1 MKILLIMKIIYITFL
16 FLVTF
21 NFICCYDDKGN
32 YEYKQINDIEI
43 SFPDYNFEQVIGETF
58 KLYPK
63 FTYKYKDT
71 ANLNLS
77 YKWAIGERVIGENR
91 QLVWQVDTNEQ
102 VEIALYV
109 TNIDDNMVYM
119 GSTIVRPTSIYTW
132 YNSYLV
138 LSEKNGKS
146 ILSFVRYDE
155 KENASGETIY
165 DEFDRPVLVN
175 QVYEDIYYNENKDEL
190 GSKPLFIQ
198 EHIAKIFPS
207 EGHVIVFQEGGQGS
221 VDLDGTSM
229 KKDILLVESF
239 SKGSYPA
246 DFHPTNAEMMTYT
259 HLIENHDGKIYSKIK
274 ESYKLFQSGYYIHTP
289 LMFEN
294 KEIRAHI
301 INSVLANDK
310 PYTLLHSIGTT
321 ENPENR
327 LLLVHDLQYSFTDV
341 NVSGKV
347 VALPEPTK
355 GWPEN
360 FRPLTDL
367 GNCQVIN
374 ISQYNTGNTKKPGY
388 TMFLKNSDGSYQYQA
403 FELEREYSGEKLS
416 YPKKTIAGKEQE
428 MLISFPITSPIPLE
442 ECVFCNIASRQNEYI
457 FIAYGKDIYFLDRT
471 SPENGIRHYYT
482 CKANV
487 VDMDGREYYGEQ
499 LFVGLDNGGVLL
511 LNSNNAKNITTN
523 AEKFRWES
531 GPEVDLGKIVDVTLK
546 VGGNVP

>member
-1 MKILLIMKIIYITFL
+1 MKIIYITFL

-32 YEYKQINDIEI
+32 YEYKQVNDIEI

-155 KENASGETIY
+155 KEDASGETIY

>member
-1 MKILLIMKIIYITFL
+1 MKIIYITFL

-77 YKWAIGERVIGENR
+77 YKWAIGERVIGKNR

>member
-1 MKILLIMKIIYITFL
+1 MKIIYITFL

-155 KENASGETIY
+155 KEDASGETIY

>member
-1 MKILLIMKIIYITFL
+1 MKIIYITFL

-207 EGHVIVFQEGGQGS
+207 EGHVILFQEGGQGS

>member
-1 MKILLIMKIIYITFL
+1 MKIIYITFL

-416 YPKKTIAGKEQE
+416 YPKRTIAGKEQE

>member
-1 MKILLIMKIIYITFL
+1 MKTIYITFL

-32 YEYKQINDIEI
+32 YEYKQVNDIEI

-155 KENASGETIY
+155 KEDASGETIY

-487 VDMDGREYYGEQ
+487 VDMDGREHYGEQ

>member
-1 MKILLIMKIIYITFL
+1 MKIIYITFL

-32 YEYKQINDIEI
+32 YEYKQVNDIEI
-43 SFPDYNFEQVIGETF
+43 SLPDYNFEQVIGETF

-499 LFVGLDNGGVLL
+499 LFVGLDNGGGLL

>member
-1 MKILLIMKIIYITFL
+1 MKIIYITFL

-32 YEYKQINDIEI
+32 YEYKQVNDIEI

-155 KENASGETIY
+155 KEDASGETIY

-327 LLLVHDLQYSFTDV
+327 LLSVHDLQYSFTDV

-487 VDMDGREYYGEQ
+487 VDMDGREHYGEQ

>member
-1 MKILLIMKIIYITFL
+1 MKIIYITFL

-327 LLLVHDLQYSFTDV
+327 LLLVHDLQFTDV

>member
-1 MKILLIMKIIYITFL
+1 MKIIYITFL

-274 ESYKLFQSGYYIHTP
+274 ESYKLFQSRYYIHTP

>member
-1 MKILLIMKIIYITFL
+1 MKIIYITFL

-155 KENASGETIY
+155 KEDASGETIY
-165 DEFDRPVLVN
+165 DEFDRPILVN

>member
-1 MKILLIMKIIYITFL
+1 MKIIYITFL

-546 VGGNVP
+546 VGGNEP

>member
-1 MKILLIMKIIYITFL
+1 MKIIYITFL

-327 LLLVHDLQYSFTDV
+327 LLLVHDLQFTDV

-403 FELEREYSGEKLS
+403 FELDREYSGEKLS

-499 LFVGLDNGGVLL
+499 LFVGLDNGRVLL

>member
-1 MKILLIMKIIYITFL
+1 MKIIYITFL

-487 VDMDGREYYGEQ
+487 VDMDGREHYGEQ

>member
-1 MKILLIMKIIYITFL
+1 MKIIYITFL

-32 YEYKQINDIEI
+32 YEYKQVNDIEI

-155 KENASGETIY
+155 KEDASGETIY

-294 KEIRAHI
+294 KESRAHI

-487 VDMDGREYYGEQ
+487 VDMDGREHYGEQ

>member
-1 MKILLIMKIIYITFL
+1 MKIIYITFL

-523 AEKFRWES
+523 AEKFHWES

>member
-1 MKILLIMKIIYITFL
+1 MKIIYITFL

-511 LNSNNAKNITTN
+511 LNSNNTKNITTN

>member
-1 MKILLIMKIIYITFL
+1 MKIIYITFL

-77 YKWAIGERVIGENR
+77 YKWAIGERIIGENR

>member
-1 MKILLIMKIIYITFL
+1 MKIIYITFL

-155 KENASGETIY
+155 KEDASGETIY

-327 LLLVHDLQYSFTDV
+327 LLLVHDLQYPFTDV

>member
-1 MKILLIMKIIYITFL
+1 MKIIYITFL

-32 YEYKQINDIEI
+32 YEYKQVNDIEI

-155 KENASGETIY
+155 KEDASGETIY

-347 VALPEPTK
+347 VALPVPTK

-487 VDMDGREYYGEQ
+487 VDMDGREHYGEQ

>member
-1 MKILLIMKIIYITFL
+1 MKIIYITFL

-32 YEYKQINDIEI
+32 YEYKQVNDIEI

-155 KENASGETIY
+155 KEDASGETIY

-327 LLLVHDLQYSFTDV
+327 LLLVHDLQYSFTDI

-367 GNCQVIN
+367 GDCQVIN

-487 VDMDGREYYGEQ
+487 VDMDGREHYGEQ

>member
-1 MKILLIMKIIYITFL
+1 MKIIYITFL

-274 ESYKLFQSGYYIHTP
+274 ESYKLFQSEYYIHTP

>member
-1 MKILLIMKIIYITFL
+1 MKIIYITFL

-198 EHIAKIFPS
+198 EHITKIFPS

>member
-1 MKILLIMKIIYITFL
+1 MKIIYITFL

-367 GNCQVIN
+367 GNCQVN

>member
-1 MKILLIMKIIYITFL
+1 MKIIYITFL

-327 LLLVHDLQYSFTDV
+327 LLLVHDLQFTDV

-442 ECVFCNIASRQNEYI
+442 ECVLCNIASRQNEYI

>member
-1 MKILLIMKIIYITFL
+1 MKIIYTTL
-16 FLVTF
+16 LLLVTF

-32 YEYKQINDIEI
+32 YNYKQVNDIEI
-43 SFPDYNFEQVIGETF
+43 SFPDYDFEQVIGDTF

-71 ANLNLS
+71 TNLNLS
-77 YKWAIGERVIGENR
+77 YKWAIGERVIGQNR

-119 GSTIVRPTSIYTW
+119 GSTIVRPTSIYTQ

-146 ILSFVRYDE
+146 ILSFVKYEE
-155 KENASGETIY
+155 KEDVSGGTIY
-165 DEFDRPVLVN
+165 DEFDRPVLIN
-175 QVYEDIYYNENKDEL
+175 QVYEDIYYNENKEEL
-190 GSKPLFIQ
+190 GSTPLFIQ

-221 VDLDGTSM
+221 VDLDGISM

-239 SKGSYPA
+239 SKGSYPV
-246 DFHPTNAEMMTYT
+246 DFHPKNAEMMTYT

-274 ESYKLFQSGYYIHTP
+274 ESNKLFQSGYYIHTP

-294 KEIRAHI
+294 KEVRAHI
-301 INSVLANDK
+301 INAQLANDK
-310 PYTLLHSIGTT
+310 PFTLLHSIGTT

-327 LLLVHDLQYSFTDV
+327 LLLVHDLQYSFTDI

-360 FRPLTDL
+360 FKPLTNL
-367 GNCQVIN
+367 GDCQVIN
-374 ISQYNTGNTKKPGY
+374 ISQYTTGNSKKPGY
-388 TMFLKNSDGSYQYQA
+388 TMFLKNPDGSYQYQA
-403 FELEREYSGEKLS
+403 FELERKYSGEKLS

-428 MLISFPITSPIPLE
+428 MLISYPVVSPIPLE
-442 ECVFCNIASRQNEYI
+442 ECVFCNIASHINEYI
-457 FIAYGKDIYFLDRT
+457 FIAYGKEIYFMDRT
-471 SPENGIRHYYT
+471 SPENGIRHYYS

-487 VDMDGREYYGEQ
+487 VDMDGRENAGEL

-511 LNSNNAKNITTN
+511 LNSNNAKNITTS

-531 GPEVDLGKIVDVTLK
+531 DPKIDLGKIVDVTLK

>member
-1 MKILLIMKIIYITFL
+1 MKIIYITFL

-511 LNSNNAKNITTN
+511 LNSNTAKNITTN

-531 GPEVDLGKIVDVTLK
+531 GPEVDLEKIVDVTLK

>member
-1 MKILLIMKIIYITFL
+1 MKIIYITFL

-32 YEYKQINDIEI
+32 YEYKQVNDIEI
-43 SFPDYNFEQVIGETF
+43 SFPDYNFEQVIGETL

-155 KENASGETIY
+155 KEDASGETIY

-487 VDMDGREYYGEQ
+487 VDMDGREHYGEQ

>member
-1 MKILLIMKIIYITFL
+1 MKIIYITFL

-32 YEYKQINDIEI
+32 YEYKQVNDIEI

-155 KENASGETIY
+155 KEDASGETIY

-374 ISQYNTGNTKKPGY
+374 ISQYNSGNTKNPGY

-487 VDMDGREYYGEQ
+487 VDMDGREHYGEQ

>member
-1 MKILLIMKIIYITFL
+1 MKIIYITFL

-374 ISQYNTGNTKKPGY
+374 ISQYNTNKE
-388 TMFLKNSDGSYQYQA
+388 FLDYFYPCN
-403 FELEREYSGEKLS
+403 LS
-416 YPKKTIAGKEQE
+416 
-428 MLISFPITSPIPLE
+428 IPLIE
-442 ECVFCNIASRQNEYI
+442 QNPIYNYI
-457 FIAYGKDIYFLDRT
+457 VED
-471 SPENGIRHYYT
+471 
-482 CKANV
+482 
-487 VDMDGREYYGEQ
+487 
-499 LFVGLDNGGVLL
+499 
-511 LNSNNAKNITTN
+511 
-523 AEKFRWES
+523 
-531 GPEVDLGKIVDVTLK
+531 
-546 VGGNVP
+546 

>member
-1 MKILLIMKIIYITFL
+1 MKIIYITFL

-32 YEYKQINDIEI
+32 YEYKQVNDIEI

-102 VEIALYV
+102 VEIASYV

-155 KENASGETIY
+155 KEDASGETIY

-487 VDMDGREYYGEQ
+487 VDMDGREHYGEQ

>member
-1 MKILLIMKIIYITFL
+1 MKIIYITFL

-32 YEYKQINDIEI
+32 YEYKQVNDIEI

-155 KENASGETIY
+155 KEDASGETIY

-274 ESYKLFQSGYYIHTP
+274 ESYKLFQSGYYIHTQ

-487 VDMDGREYYGEQ
+487 VDMDGREHYGEQ

>member
-1 MKILLIMKIIYITFL
+1 MKIIYITFL

-91 QLVWQVDTNEQ
+91 QLVWQLDTNEQ

>member
-1 MKILLIMKIIYITFL
+1 MKMIYITFL

>member
-1 MKILLIMKIIYITFL
+1 MKIIYITFL

-155 KENASGETIY
+155 KEDASGETIY

-327 LLLVHDLQYSFTDV
+327 LLLVHDLQFTDV

>member
-1 MKILLIMKIIYITFL
+1 MKIIYIPFL

>member
-1 MKILLIMKIIYITFL
+1 MKIIYITFL

-32 YEYKQINDIEI
+32 YEYKQVNDIEI
-43 SFPDYNFEQVIGETF
+43 SLPDYNFEQVIGETF

>member
-1 MKILLIMKIIYITFL
+1 MKIIYITFL

-119 GSTIVRPTSIYTW
+119 GSTIVHPTSIYTW

>member
-1 MKILLIMKIIYITFL
+1 MKIIYITFL

-32 YEYKQINDIEI
+32 YEYKQVNDIEI

-487 VDMDGREYYGEQ
+487 VDMDGREHYGEQ